1 MVDSLKDSKSS
12 KMNSQMA
19 GNGGTAEGGN
29 GNENKRDSKEIVF
42 VGYYSCTEKDALN
55 KKECNEWGGYSVD
68 TKCQE
73 GELTDDPYQR
83 SVKINCH
90 RLHVINTNGLGRQ
103 LSGENIN
110 SDTHLDDNKESS
122 GHVLPPGSVQKENR
136 DREHDREKKSAEER
150 IKVQEEHKE
159 AGQKGDGR
167 SEMELKVSGT
177 ESDSIRNSVLVVIPS
192 DKEITLQGIM
202 AGAEIP
208 ALPLTMNITRLVVTK
223 EKKHNSEE
231 LVIPTGKESTDTN
244 IGQTEKSVEDEATQN
259 KMKRSDTKTHT
270 YAQSKKGSDIEQDD
284 AHQHEKDAA
293 KDNTSTTDQER
304 TDGGQLANTGGFNI
318 EQYVDSGNSEEDW
331 QYIKKSTEK
340 KSKKR
345 KSKGSSNSDDG
356 ASKKLQKK
364 FTTNIADQTLKPT
377 DGKCKV
383 SDNETRI
390 YRRMK

>member
-1 MVDSLKDSKSS
+1 L
-12 KMNSQMA
+12 
-19 GNGGTAEGGN
+19 
-29 GNENKRDSKEIVF
+29 R
-42 VGYYSCTEKDALN
+42 
-55 KKECNEWGGYSVD
+55 
-68 TKCQE
+68 
-73 GELTDDPYQR
+73 
-83 SVKINCH
+83 
-90 RLHVINTNGLGRQ
+90 VINTNGLGRQ

-192 DKEITLQGIM
+192 DKEKTLQGIM

-284 AHQHEKDAA
+284 AHHHGKDAV

-318 EQYVDSGNSEEDW
+318 EQYVDSGNSKEDW
-331 QYIKKSTEK
+331 QYIQKSMEK
-340 KSKKR
+340 NPKNARVK
-345 KSKGSSNSDDG
+345 
-356 ASKKLQKK
+356 
-364 FTTNIADQTLKPT
+364 DQVIPMMGLLKN
-377 DGKCKV
+377 C
-383 SDNETRI
+383 
-390 YRRMK
+390 